1 VIIRII
7 ETHDTTIAVS
17 PIIPTIMY
25 AILFVFSYSVNIIKK
40 PETKKS
46 QANYFEKVIN
56 NLT

>member
-7 ETHDTTIAVS
+7 EIHDTTIAAS
-17 PIIPTIMY
+17 PIIPTIIY